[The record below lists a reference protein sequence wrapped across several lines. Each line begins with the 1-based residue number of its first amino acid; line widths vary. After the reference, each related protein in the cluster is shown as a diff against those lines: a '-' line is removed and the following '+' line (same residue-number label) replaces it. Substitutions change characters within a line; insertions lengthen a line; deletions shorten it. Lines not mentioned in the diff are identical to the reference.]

1 MMSGCSPSPRTLVFV
16 PAVVSCQEAIDSNLR
31 TISDTRL
38 AELLDD
44 GLVDGD
50 LDACWNPLMKMALEQ
65 QRDLPRRHLAE
76 AVAAFNQRRHAELFH
91 TAVSRYLSSLPHG
104 EYHQEDR
111 RLLEAYA
118 RYAID
123 HATSRSDGRL
133 RDVRLLCAQLD
144 VVLYNRIFE

>member
-1 MMSGCSPSPRTLVFV
+1 
-16 PAVVSCQEAIDSNLR
+16 
-31 TISDTRL
+31 
-38 AELLDD
+38 
-44 GLVDGD
+44 
-50 LDACWNPLMKMALEQ
+50 
-65 QRDLPRRHLAE
+65 
-76 AVAAFNQRRHAELFH
+76 
-91 TAVSRYLSSLPHG
+91 LPHG